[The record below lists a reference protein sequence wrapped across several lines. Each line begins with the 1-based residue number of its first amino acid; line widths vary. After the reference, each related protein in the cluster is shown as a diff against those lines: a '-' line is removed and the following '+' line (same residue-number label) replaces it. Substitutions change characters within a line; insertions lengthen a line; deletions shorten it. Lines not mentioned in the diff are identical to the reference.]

1 MLRTCVA
8 CHRLWRDYADAAK
21 AYVKVVCRRHMASI
35 QQNSAA
41 LKVLAPLE
49 TEATQDFRKAR
60 NAVEGH
66 EATHLTANAA
76 ATGQAVLTS

>member
-1 MLRTCVA
+1 MKMESCRI
-8 CHRLWRDYADAAK
+8 YADAAK

-41 LKVLAPLE
+41 LKVLAPFE

-60 NAVEGH
+60 NAVDCH
-66 EATHLTANAA
+66 EAMHLTVNAV

>member
-1 MLRTCVA
+1 MKMESCRI
-8 CHRLWRDYADAAK
+8 YADAAK
-21 AYVKVVCRRHMASI
+21 AYVKVVCRQHMASI

-41 LKVLAPLE
+41 LRVLAPFE

-76 ATGQAVLTS
+76 ATGQAVLTA